1 MQAIAQ
7 GHSIAAPAYNGSRGH
22 PVAFAARWYELLQK
36 LEGDAGARRLWQ
48 NAPEELY
55 QVPVDDVAV
64 VRDIDTRQPLVGGSE
79 RYPPSAPRRTP

>member
-1 MQAIAQ
+1 M
-7 GHSIAAPAYNGSRGH
+7 
-22 PVAFAARWYELLQK
+22 AFAARWYELLQK

-64 VRDIDTRQPLVGGSE
+64 VRDIDTRQQLVGGSE